1 MRSCAKAGTPLSRKR
16 PTTSVAAANRPLIL
30 FPLIVRTQSR
40 GVQQFNRADGSFASI
55 GRQLALIMAK
65 PVGSVILA
73 MMIWLPAAPKLSTFT
88 LIKIGPRSRVMAPP
102 NAAQYAK
109 LVPN

>member
-1 MRSCAKAGTPLSRKR
+1 
-16 PTTSVAAANRPLIL
+16 
-30 FPLIVRTQSR
+30 
-40 GVQQFNRADGSFASI
+40 
-55 GRQLALIMAK
+55 MAK